1 MCSNVEDIDDQPF
14 RDSLAALLMAKRP
27 RECIRGLRGR
37 RLRMK
42 ARIVAL
48 FDQGEADQLHFF
60 AGLDALLQGRQDARD
75 AVSRHPLLFTGEAY
89 LLRCWR
95 AGYDGELLSL
105 EMWGCRRWHD
115 GSGKSC
121 PIHG

>member
-1 MCSNVEDIDDQPF
+1 MCFNVEDIDDQPF
-14 RDSLAALLMAKRP
+14 RDALAALLMAKRP
-27 RECIRGLRGR
+27 RECIRGLRCR
-37 RLRMK
+37 ALRMK
-42 ARIVAL
+42 ARIMAFL
-48 FDQGEADQLHFF
+48 DPQEADQLLFF

-75 AVSRHPLLFTGEAY
+75 AINRHPLLFTGEAY

-95 AGYDGELLSL
+95 TGYEGELLSL
-105 EMWGCRRWHD
+105 EMWGCRQWHD